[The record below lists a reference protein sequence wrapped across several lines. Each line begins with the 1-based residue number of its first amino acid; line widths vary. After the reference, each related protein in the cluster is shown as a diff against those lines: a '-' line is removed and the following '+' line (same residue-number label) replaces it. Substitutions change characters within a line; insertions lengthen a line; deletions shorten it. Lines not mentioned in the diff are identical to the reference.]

1 MGSVMILPNAYA
13 DDFVVSE
20 ECVGGTWKGII
31 TNLEG
36 EIIPNTIVR
45 TMEKITDT
53 NYEKKFVSNEN
64 GIVEIP
70 FEDNTG
76 VIWIQKG
83 GFNDNKTIIEL
94 CTSENTINSNTIV
107 IIETNPDISYDGEFW
122 NFNDGSGIPIAVIV
136 DGNLQNNGII
146 KLTTTSVGNPTFVY
160 EEIYSINTGFPKH
173 LFNLDYPFKFDQE
186 YTFTAENGI
195 SSSTIT
201 TIPLPSN
208 SFDSKEIIQDTIQQN
223 SRISIIGETNPIVT
237 KGMISKYKYQVEV
250 NGPLE
255 YNYQVGGK
263 GGWLEKTVC
272 QNGYCN
278 TPDKAYMIS
287 ETDRIFEFEQ
297 DFDYFW
303 KLDEQFKISDYDP
316 KPKLL
321 QYKFQF
327 GDDVGIFNVY
337 PEWKKIDDTFTVSED
352 ALAKISTKS
361 ANLIKYMK
369 AGMDNRWFMIIEVC
383 SGQNDLQKP
392 TIIISSD
399 IESTPFTLN
408 KSINKLSCAR
418 DEFQV
423 KAVDPE
429 SVQVGLE
436 RLDVISK
443 SSEFNELKAE
453 LAELKAMLTEK
464 EEKPKVPGWIKNN
477 VQWWADGQV
486 DDQTFLNGIEFM
498 VKEKVINI
506 PVLPEQSSD
515 VADQKIPDWIRNNAI
530 WWSEGA
536 ISEDDFVNGIE
547 FLVQKGIVR
556 VQ

>member
-1 MGSVMILPNAYA
+1 
-13 DDFVVSE
+13 
-20 ECVGGTWKGII
+20 
-31 TNLEG
+31 
-36 EIIPNTIVR
+36 
-45 TMEKITDT
+45 
-53 NYEKKFVSNEN
+53 
-64 GIVEIP
+64 
-70 FEDNTG
+70 
-76 VIWIQKG
+76 
-83 GFNDNKTIIEL
+83 
-94 CTSENTINSNTIV
+94 
-107 IIETNPDISYDGEFW
+107 
-122 NFNDGSGIPIAVIV
+122 
-136 DGNLQNNGII
+136 
-146 KLTTTSVGNPTFVY
+146 
-160 EEIYSINTGFPKH
+160 
-173 LFNLDYPFKFDQE
+173 
-186 YTFTAENGI
+186 
-195 SSSTIT
+195 
-201 TIPLPSN
+201 
-208 SFDSKEIIQDTIQQN
+208 
-223 SRISIIGETNPIVT
+223 
-237 KGMISKYKYQVEV
+237 
-250 NGPLE
+250 
-255 YNYQVGGK
+255 
-263 GGWLEKTVC
+263 
-272 QNGYCN
+272 
-278 TPDKAYMIS
+278 
-287 ETDRIFEFEQ
+287 
-297 DFDYFW
+297 
-303 KLDEQFKISDYDP
+303 
-316 KPKLL
+316 
-321 QYKFQF
+321 
-327 GDDVGIFNVY
+327 
-337 PEWKKIDDTFTVSED
+337 
-352 ALAKISTKS
+352 
-361 ANLIKYMK
+361 
-369 AGMDNRWFMIIEVC
+369 
-383 SGQNDLQKP
+383 LQKP